1 LNAAKGG
8 WTIEVHP
15 AATNDSPLEASL
27 NKKKHQWM
35 QETLTN
41 VPKYGF
47 KLSKEHIL
55 ITR

>member
-1 LNAAKGG
+1 MNAAKGS
-8 WTIEVHP
+8 WIIEVDP
-15 AATNDSPLEASL
+15 AATNYGPLEASL
-27 NKKKHQWM
+27 NKKKHQWIK
-35 QETLTN
+35 ETLTN

>member
-1 LNAAKGG
+1 MNAANGG
-8 WTIEVHP
+8 RIIEVDS
-15 AATNDSPLEASL
+15 AATNYGPLEASL
-27 NKKKHQWM
+27 NKEKHQWM
-35 QETLTN
+35 KEALTN